1 MASLKD
7 TQQLTKEL
15 EDLVGQIRSEL
26 SDGSVDFDKL
36 VAMTDELS
44 EHADNLA
51 GTFSTINDAL
61 MERLGQAKSGA
72 SRAGRQA
79 QSKAQAAKSAAGS

>member
-26 SDGSVDFDKL
+26 SDGNVDFDKL
-36 VAMTDELS
+36 VEMTDQLS
-44 EHADNLA
+44 ERSDSLA
-51 GTFSTINDAL
+51 ETFSSINDAL

-72 SRAGRQA
+72 QRVGRQA
-79 QSKAQAAKSAAGS
+79 QSKAKSAAGS